1 MLVNVFKNRDD
12 LFYAGLE
19 SGKVDN
25 NSALILVYQS
35 HQVNNAVFSNDF
47 YHGWIKIGDCLN
59 LIERYF
65 YGIGN
70 QLVISA

>member
-1 MLVNVFKNRDD
+1 MLVNVLKNRDD

-35 HQVNNAVFSNDF
+35 HQVNSAVFGNDV
-47 YHGWIKIGDCLN
+47 YHGRIKIGDGSN
-59 LIERYF
+59 LFERNF
-65 YGIGN
+65 YGFGN
-70 QLVISA
+70 